1 MIDYTD
7 RTLYEVDATLQ
18 EQNDKE
24 FYTPEEAYESIM
36 SDVKVIYELKDAV

>member
-7 RTLYEVDATLQ
+7 RALYEDNATMQ

-24 FYTPEEAYESIM
+24 FYTPEEVYESIM